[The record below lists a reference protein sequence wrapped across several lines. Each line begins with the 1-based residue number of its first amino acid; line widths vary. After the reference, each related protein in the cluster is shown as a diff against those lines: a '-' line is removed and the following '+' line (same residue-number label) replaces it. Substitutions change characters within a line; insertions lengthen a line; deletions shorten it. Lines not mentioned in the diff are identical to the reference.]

1 MDDLLLDL
9 ESGGRPRGETA
20 WRKGVRRG
28 SPKPKSGG
36 RRRGKRGGRPFL
48 KALLVLAVLALA
60 LGAAFYA
67 WIFLYLPSQDPDGKF
82 DRAAIV
88 ASLGSESEVYA
99 SDGKTL
105 LGSFFDATHRR
116 YVRHSDMPPEL
127 LEAIIAAEDAR
138 FLKHNGV
145 DPLGITRAAFQ
156 NLKAGRVTAGGS
168 TLTQQ
173 TAKNLFGRQGR
184 TFGAK
189 AQEFVDA
196 LRLERHFSK
205 QEILEFYLNQFHVAG
220 NGRGVGI
227 AAEHYFDRPLRELNV
242 REIAFIAGSVKGPGL
257 YDPHVQKSDSLRKVA
272 LGRAEVRSA
281 YVLRRMREIGA
292 LDEAGEKAALR
303 MPLRFK
309 EGQFR
314 TKSDRLLD
322 LVAERMDSPWMQ
334 EHLLSRGVEDWR
346 KEGVRIVTTIDAK
359 LQAGLM
365 ETVADSLAAMEKW
378 LGWEGRGERR
388 LEGGLVV
395 LRNGELLASV
405 GGRTPEGFDRVWTAK
420 RLFGSVWKPLLI
432 AHALELGW
440 DEETLVENENNLVE
454 DGRTFYWP
462 RPDHSDRGERVTLRW
477 MAVRSENVA
486 AVRLLERLLDRLAP
500 GQQEALAARFGLTRG
515 AFEGEEQFK
524 RRLDSLGIPL
534 NSAAEEAMR
543 YGTAK
548 REVVRALSNSGRRG
562 AARLL
567 ENLPLGGPQSEKEAA
582 RLRKQRG
589 TAEQVALLK
598 GTFRNLRNLLRLL
611 EEDGGGA
618 ELVCSPD
625 GSARAFVRGAPEAK
639 ALRDSGS
646 ATCLWEE
653 MPEAER
659 ERVLLWKELTV
670 ADVRATNAEMGS
682 PLSESERLETRNLLR
697 LPLYRDLL
705 ARRSFVDFV
714 HRAGVEQELPEVASL
729 PLGTGEIRLA
739 ELARAYQTLLT
750 GNRTR
755 TSDPEFFEL
764 FIREIR
770 DRSGKPLF
778 EDSLQSVRVLD
789 GTTVGKMRSIL
800 QEVVRAGTGRRADRQ
815 LLVTDAS
822 GNRLH
827 LPLAGKTGT
836 TNGSRTVSF
845 AGGIAGPKKDGAFS
859 YDEGWTVAAWAGAD
873 RNLELR
879 GKKGSLSGASGA
891 LPLWIGAAQLLARD
905 FALGA
910 AVDPDDLE
918 QQLTGRVHAEIGIP
932 THRATVD
939 PMTGALSKEG
949 NAVSV
954 ELCGEEPEPEPEPE
968 PAPVDTDPRTGEIV
982 GDEGLP
988 W

>member
-1 MDDLLLDL
+1 MGDLLLEL
-9 ESGGRPRGETA
+9 ENRGPTRGGKAG
-20 WRKGVRRG
+20 RRG
-28 SPKPKSGG
+28 ARGGSPRPKSGG
-36 RRRGKRGGRPFL
+36 RRGGKRGGRSFA
-48 KALLVLAVLALA
+48 KALLALGFLALA
-60 LGAAFYA
+60 LGAALYA
-67 WIFLYLPSQDPDGKF
+67 WVFLYLPTLNPGGKF

-88 ASLGSESEVYA
+88 ASLGSESAVYA

-116 YVRHSDMPPEL
+116 YVRHSEMPPEL

-145 DPLGITRAAFQ
+145 DPLGIARAAFQ

-184 TFGAK
+184 TFDAK
-189 AQEFVDA
+189 LQEFLDA
-196 LRLERHFSK
+196 LRLEHFFSK
-205 QEILEFYLNQFHVAG
+205 QEILEFYLNQFYVSG

-227 AAEHYFDRPLRELNV
+227 AAEHFFDRPLGDLNV
-242 REIAFIAGSVKGPGL
+242 RELAFIAGSVKGPAL
-257 YDPHVQKSDSLRKVA
+257 YDPHSQKNDSLRKA
-272 LGRAEVRSA
+272 AIGRAEVRSA
-281 YVLRRMREIGA
+281 YVLRRMREIGSLSPA
-292 LDEAGEKAALR
+292 EEQRALR
-303 MPLRFK
+303 LPLRFK
-309 EGQFR
+309 QGQFR
-314 TKSDRLLD
+314 SRSDRLLD

-334 EHLLSRGVEDWR
+334 RHLLENGVEDWR

-359 LQAGLM
+359 LQSEMM

-378 LGWEGRGERR
+378 LGWNGTGERR
-388 LEGGLVV
+388 LEGGLEV
-395 LRNGELLASV
+395 LKNGELLASV

-440 DEETLVENENNLVE
+440 DEETLVENGNNMVE
-454 DGRTFYWP
+454 DGRSFYWP
-462 RPDHSDRGERVTLRW
+462 RPDHAARGEQVTLRW
-477 MAVRSENVA
+477 MAVRSENIA
-486 AVRLLERLLDRLAP
+486 AVRLLEHLLDRLGTA
-500 GQQEALAARFGLTRG
+500 QQEALAARLGLTRG
-515 AFEGEEQFK
+515 AFEGEAQFK
-524 RRLDSLGIPL
+524 KRLDSLGIAT

-543 YGTAK
+543 YETAK
-548 REVVRALSNSGRRG
+548 REVVRTLSNAGRRS

-567 ENLPLGGPQSEKEAA
+567 ENLPLGGPHFDREAA

-589 TAEQVALLK
+589 TGEQLALLK
-598 GTFRNLRNLLRLL
+598 GTFRNLRALLKLL

-618 ELVCSPD
+618 ELVCMPD
-625 GSARAFVRGAPEAK
+625 GSARGFRRGAEEAR
-639 ALRDSGS
+639 ALLDSGAQS
-646 ATCLWEE
+646 CLWEE
-653 MPEAER
+653 MPESER

-670 ADVRATNAEMGS
+670 ADVRATAAEMGL

-697 LPLYRDLL
+697 LPLYRNLL
-705 ARRSFVDFV
+705 ARRSFIDFV
-714 HRAGVEQELPEVASL
+714 HRAGVEQDLPEVASL

-764 FIREIR
+764 FLREIR
-770 DRSGKPLF
+770 DRDGKAVF
-778 EDSLQSVRVLD
+778 RDSIQSVRVLD
-789 GTTVGKMRSIL
+789 DQTVGKMRSIL

-815 LLVTDAS
+815 LLVTDNS
-822 GNRLH
+822 GRRLH

-845 AGGIAGPKKDGAFS
+845 AGGVAGPKKDGSFS
-859 YDEGWTVAAWAGAD
+859 YSEGWTVAAWAGAD

-891 LPLWIGAAQLLARD
+891 LPLWIGAVQLLARD

-918 QQLTGRVHAEIGIP
+918 QQLTGRVTAEIGIP

-939 PMTGALSKEG
+939 PMTGALSKNG
-949 NAVSV
+949 DAVSV